1 MRNTAVLVLV
11 VITMQAFGLFSQ
23 IDVMTKGGPLD
34 STQTIVFQAIQRG
47 YGKQDISAGSAI
59 SVILFVIVL
68 SVSLIQRYLT
78 REKV

>member
-1 MRNTAVLVLV
+1 
-11 VITMQAFGLFSQ
+11 
-23 IDVMTKGGPLD
+23 MTKGGPLD

>member
-1 MRNTAVLVLV
+1 
-11 VITMQAFGLFSQ
+11 MQAFAVFAQ

-47 YGKQDISAGSAI
+47 YGKQDISGGSAI

-68 SVSLIQRYLT
+68 SISLLQRWIT
-78 REKV
+78 RERS